1 MRIEKSK
8 EKLLP
13 RYNIDNHIR
22 LNPDFARRLYY
33 EKCREKYLL
42 DYMEKLNPEV
52 VKEIRTL
59 RE

>member
-1 MRIEKSK
+1 MP
-8 EKLLP
+8 LN
-13 RYNIDNHIR
+13 NIDNHIR